1 MLDANH
7 FGGIGNEHGPSPT
20 DNYKRAVYRQ
30 PPARFSVEML
40 TPTKQGGSYSFGMRI
55 CPITRGDRSSIS
67 SDGSNSEYDIWRRW
81 EDWLWFQDCVEEQ
94 YRILA
99 RAKRQRL
106 LAGKGVKKDGFYKQ
120 DMASSWESLPPGPDP
135 HSVAQDIHELIPKLT
150 KKGTVFRAS
159 QATIDQRSAEIQA
172 FAEALFREGVPVLLL
187 DLRSERIVT
196 DFFGLWRRDYDL
208 AQKMEKQTRSKRSS
222 KANSILSSYFSNASL
237 PSIDRSSRRSMDSI
251 SKKSSTPSINA
262 SIQNFK
268 YGASISRTS
277 VATLSPPIVVER
289 RRRASS
295 VSSDSA
301 STITAA
307 SSRSSGSFQ
316 SAPSIAEETSV
327 SFGHNPQISQD
338 QVSSYLEALPEDREI
353 SSKSDYRGNSTV
365 SSPTHRSALERKSR
379 RSVQVIGV
387 PKDFTRG
394 MEELNLNGDQPISSG
409 NRASRESW
417 QTMMSGASIIDGIGL
432 TMPPSPED
440 AFRRSRLSIAS
451 FATFMTDSSADAVI
465 PRSTIP
471 RPTSSATITRHPYHN
486 RPTSALSEGDVW
498 SDPEG
503 DLLDIY
509 FRGTITLHH
518 CTTHSRQSSDA
529 FQRPDS
535 LISRSYGGSR
545 SHGTIG
551 YHSSGTQ
558 SLESIDFIMPSEADD
573 NYDNITTLDVPM
585 TARPVLPPSPTVSMF
600 STVTSASAAT
610 ALSGMTTDIPM
621 SPTAPITVKA
631 AYNGSIVVF
640 RGTRDVPLG
649 DVRRRVRDKF
659 IKQEN
664 IRLSDFFALAIVVT
678 DDDFTS
684 TGARNRSSS
693 LSSIPD
699 MDMKL
704 ISTPNEWR
712 WVMSYV
718 KSSKITLRILE
729 DYS

>member
-7 FGGIGNEHGPSPT
+7 FGGVGNEHGPSPT

-30 PPARFSVEML
+30 PPTRFSVEML
-40 TPTKQGGSYSFGMRI
+40 TPAKQGGSYSFGMRI

-106 LAGKGVKKDGFYKQ
+106 LAGKGVKRDGFYKQ

-135 HSVAQDIHELIPKLT
+135 HSVAQDIHELVPKLT

-159 QATIDQRSAEIQA
+159 QATIDQRFAEIQA
-172 FAEALFREGVPVLLL
+172 FAEALFRDDVPVLLL
-187 DLRSERIVT
+187 DLRSERTVT

-208 AQKMEKQTRSKRSS
+208 AQKLEKQSRSKRSS
-222 KANSILSSYFSNASL
+222 KTNSILSGYFSNASL
-237 PSIDRSSRRSMDSI
+237 PSIDTSSRRSMDSI
-251 SKKSSTPSINA
+251 SKKSSTSSINA
-262 SIQNFK
+262 SIQNFT

-277 VATLSPPIVVER
+277 VATLSPPIIVER

-307 SSRSSGSFQ
+307 SSRSSGSFR
-316 SAPSIAEETSV
+316 SVPSIAEETSV

-338 QVSSYLEALPEDREI
+338 QGSSYLEALPEDREF
-353 SSKSDYRGNSTV
+353 SSKSSYRGNPTA
-365 SSPTHRSALERKSR
+365 SSPTHQSALARKSR

-394 MEELNLNGDQPISSG
+394 MEELNLNEDQPR
-409 NRASRESW
+409 NRAVRESW
-417 QTMMSGASIIDGIGL
+417 QTMMSGTSIIDGIGL

-440 AFRRSRLSIAS
+440 MSRRSRSSVAS

-465 PRSTIP
+465 PRSTMP
-471 RPTSSATITRHPYHN
+471 RPVSSATIGRHPCRT
-486 RPTSALSEGDVW
+486 RPTSTLSEGDVW

-503 DLLDIY
+503 DLLDTY
-509 FRGTITLHH
+509 FR
-518 CTTHSRQSSDA
+518 DA

-545 SHGTIG
+545 SHGPIG
-551 YHSSGTQ
+551 YHSSGAR

-573 NYDNITTLDVPM
+573 NYDSISTLDIPM
-585 TARPVLPPSPTVSMF
+585 TARPVLPPSPTASMF
-600 STVTSASAAT
+600 STITSASAGT
-610 ALSGMTTDIPM
+610 SLSGMITDTPM
-621 SPTAPITVKA
+621 TPTAPITVKA

-640 RGTRDVPLG
+640 RGTRDVPFN
-649 DVRRRVRDKF
+649 DARCRIRDKF

-664 IRLSDFFALAIVVT
+664 IRLSDSFVLAIVVA
-678 DDDFTS
+678 DDNS
-684 TGARNRSSS
+684 ALTGARRSSS
-693 LSSIPD
+693 LSSIFD

-704 ISTPNEWR
+704 ISTPDEWR

-718 KSSKITLRILE
+718 KSSKITLRVLE

>member
-7 FGGIGNEHGPSPT
+7 FGGVGNEFGPSPT

-30 PPARFSVEML
+30 PPTRFSVEML

-81 EDWLWFQDCVEEQ
+81 EDWLWFQDSVEEQ

-135 HSVAQDIHELIPKLT
+135 HMVAQDVHELIPKLT

-159 QATIDQRSAEIQA
+159 QATIDQRFAEIQA
-172 FAEALFREGVPVLLL
+172 FAEALFRDDVPMLLL

-208 AQKMEKQTRSKRSS
+208 TQKLEKQSRSKRSS
-222 KANSILSSYFSNASL
+222 KTNSILSGYFSNASL
-237 PSIDRSSRRSMDSI
+237 PSIDTSSHRTSSRRSMDSI

-262 SIQNFK
+262 SIQSFK

-277 VATLSPPIVVER
+277 VAALSPPIIVER
-289 RRRASS
+289 RQRAGS

-301 STITAA
+301 STVTAA

-316 SAPSIAEETSV
+316 SVPSIAEETSV
-327 SFGHNPQISQD
+327 SFDHNPQFSED
-338 QVSSYLEALPEDREI
+338 RASSYLEALPEDREI
-353 SSKSDYRGNSTV
+353 SSKSNYRGSSTT
-365 SSPTHRSALERKSR
+365 SSPTHRSAERKSR

-387 PKDFTRG
+387 PKDFTWG
-394 MEELNLNGDQPISSG
+394 MEELNLNGDQPR
-409 NRASRESW
+409 NRAVRESW
-417 QTMMSGASIIDGIGL
+417 QTTMSGASIIDGMGL

-440 AFRRSRLSIAS
+440 TSRRSRSSVAS
-451 FATFMTDSSADAVI
+451 FATFMTDSSADAII
-465 PRSTIP
+465 PRSTMP
-471 RPTSSATITRHPYHN
+471 RPISGATVRRNPRYS

-498 SDPEG
+498 LDPEG
-503 DLLDIY
+503 DLLDTY
-509 FRGTITLHH
+509 FR
-518 CTTHSRQSSDA
+518 DA

-535 LISRSYGGSR
+535 LISRSYRGSR

-551 YHSSGTQ
+551 YHSSGAR
-558 SLESIDFIMPSEADD
+558 SLESIDFIMASEADD
-573 NYDNITTLDVPM
+573 NYDSISTLDVPM
-585 TARPVLPPSPTVSMF
+585 TARPVLPPSPTASMF
-600 STVTSASAAT
+600 STVTSATAGT
-610 ALSGMTTDIPM
+610 ALSGMTTDTPM

-640 RGTRDVPLG
+640 RGTRDVPFN
-649 DVRRRVRDKF
+649 DVRCRIRDKF

-664 IRLSDFFALAIVVT
+664 IRLSDFFTLAIVVADDNSAPT
-678 DDDFTS
+678 D
-684 TGARNRSSS
+684 ARNRSSS
-693 LSSIPD
+693 LSSILD

-704 ISTPNEWR
+704 ISTPDEWR

-718 KSSKITLRILE
+718 KSSKITLRVFE
-729 DYS
+729 DYSS

>member
-7 FGGIGNEHGPSPT
+7 FGGVGNEFGPSPT

-30 PPARFSVEML
+30 PPSRFSVEML

-55 CPITRGDRSSIS
+55 CPITH
-67 SDGSNSEYDIWRRW
+67 
-81 EDWLWFQDCVEEQ
+81 WLWFQDSVEEQ

-135 HSVAQDIHELIPKLT
+135 HSVAQDVHELIPKLT

-159 QATIDQRSAEIQA
+159 QATIDQRFAEIQA
-172 FAEALFREGVPVLLL
+172 FAEALFRDDVPMLLL

-208 AQKMEKQTRSKRSS
+208 AQKLEKQTRSKRSS
-222 KANSILSSYFSNASL
+222 KTNSILSGYFSNASL
-237 PSIDRSSRRSMDSI
+237 PSMDTSSHRTSSRRSMDSI

-262 SIQNFK
+262 SIHNFK

-277 VATLSPPIVVER
+277 VAALSPPIIVER
-289 RRRASS
+289 RQRASS

-301 STITAA
+301 STVTAA

-316 SAPSIAEETSV
+316 SVPSIAEETSV
-327 SFGHNPQISQD
+327 SFGHNPQFSED
-338 QVSSYLEALPEDREI
+338 QASSYLEALPEDREI
-353 SSKSDYRGNSTV
+353 SSKSDYRDNSTT
-365 SSPTHRSALERKSR
+365 SPTHWSALERKSR

-394 MEELNLNGDQPISSG
+394 MEELNLNEDQPR
-409 NRASRESW
+409 NRAQAVRESW
-417 QTMMSGASIIDGIGL
+417 QTTMSGASIIDGMGL

-440 AFRRSRLSIAS
+440 ASRRTRSSVAS
-451 FATFMTDSSADAVI
+451 FATFMTDSSADAII
-465 PRSTIP
+465 PRSTML
-471 RPTSSATITRHPYHN
+471 RPISGATIRRHPRYS

-498 SDPEG
+498 LDPEG
-503 DLLDIY
+503 DLLDTY
-509 FRGTITLHH
+509 FH
-518 CTTHSRQSSDA
+518 DA

-535 LISRSYGGSR
+535 LIFRSSR

-551 YHSSGTQ
+551 YHSSGAR
-558 SLESIDFIMPSEADD
+558 SLESIDFIMASETDD
-573 NYDNITTLDVPM
+573 KHDSISTLDVPM
-585 TARPVLPPSPTVSMF
+585 TARPMLPPSPTASVF
-600 STVTSASAAT
+600 STITSATAGT
-610 ALSGMTTDIPM
+610 ALSGMTTDTPM

-640 RGTRDVPLG
+640 RGTRDVPFN
-649 DVRRRVRDKF
+649 DVRCRIRDKF

-678 DDDFTS
+678 DDNSAPTD
-684 TGARNRSSS
+684 ARNRSSS
-693 LSSIPD
+693 LSTILD

-704 ISTPNEWR
+704 ISTPDEWR

-718 KSSKITLRILE
+718 KSSKITLRVFE

>member
-7 FGGIGNEHGPSPT
+7 FGGVGSEHGPSPT

-30 PPARFSVEML
+30 PPTRFSVEML

-81 EDWLWFQDCVEEQ
+81 EDWLWFQDIVEEQ
-94 YRILA
+94 YRLQA

-135 HSVAQDIHELIPKLT
+135 HSVAQDVHELIPKLT
-150 KKGTVFRAS
+150 KKGTLFRAS
-159 QATIDQRSAEIQA
+159 QATIDQRFAEIQA
-172 FAEALFREGVPVLLL
+172 FAKALFRDDVPILLL

-208 AQKMEKQTRSKRSS
+208 AQKIEKQTRSKSRSP
-222 KANSILSSYFSNASL
+222 KTDSILSNYFSNASL
-237 PSIDRSSRRSMDSI
+237 PSVDTPSRRSMDSV
-251 SKKSSTPSINA
+251 SRKSFTSSSVNA

-277 VATLSPPIVVER
+277 VSSLSPPIVVER
-289 RRRASS
+289 RRRESS
-295 VSSDSA
+295 VSSDSS
-301 STITAA
+301 STLTAT
-307 SSRSSGSFQ
+307 SSRSSGGSLH
-316 SAPSIAEETSV
+316 SVPSIAEETSV
-327 SFGHNPQISQD
+327 SFGHNPQISD
-338 QVSSYLEALPEDREI
+338 QASPYLEALPEDREI
-353 SSKSDYRGNSTV
+353 SSKSNYRGNSTV
-365 SSPTHRSALERKSR
+365 FSPAHQSALERKSR

-387 PKDFTRG
+387 PKDFTQD
-394 MEELNLNGDQPISSG
+394 MEALNLNEEQPR
-409 NRASRESW
+409 NRAVRESW

-432 TMPPSPED
+432 TMPFSPED
-440 AFRRSRLSIAS
+440 ASQRSRSSVAS
-451 FATFMTDSSADAVI
+451 FATFMTDSSADAII

-471 RPTSSATITRHPYHN
+471 RPISGATVRRHPCYN
-486 RPTSALSEGDVW
+486 QLSSALSEGDMW
-498 SDPEG
+498 LDPEG
-503 DLLDIY
+503 DLLDTY
-509 FRGTITLHH
+509 FR
-518 CTTHSRQSSDA
+518 DA

-551 YHSSGTQ
+551 YHSSGAR

-573 NYDNITTLDVPM
+573 NCDNTSTLDVPM
-585 TARPVLPPSPTVSMF
+585 TARPVLPPSPTASMF
-600 STVTSASAAT
+600 STVTSASAAS
-610 ALSGMTTDIPM
+610 ALSDMTTDTPI

-631 AYNGSIVVF
+631 AYNGSIVIF
-640 RGTRDVPLG
+640 RGTRDVPFS
-649 DVRRRVRDKF
+649 DVRYRIRDKF
-659 IKQEN
+659 IRQEN
-664 IRLSDFFALAIVVT
+664 IWLSDFFALAIVVT
-678 DDDFTS
+678 DES
-684 TGARNRSSS
+684 ASAGIRNRSSS
-693 LSSIPD
+693 LSSICD

-704 ISTPNEWR
+704 ISTPDEWR

-718 KSSKITLRILE
+718 KSSKITLRVLGN
-729 DYS
+729 YS

>member
-7 FGGIGNEHGPSPT
+7 FGGVGNEFGPSPT

-81 EDWLWFQDCVEEQ
+81 EDWLWFQDSVEEQ
-94 YRILA
+94 YRVLA
-99 RAKRQRL
+99 RAKRLRL
-106 LAGKGVKKDGFYKQ
+106 LAGKGVKRDGFYKQ

-135 HSVAQDIHELIPKLT
+135 HSVAQDVHDLIPKLT

-159 QATIDQRSAEIQA
+159 QATIDQRFAEIQA
-172 FAEALFREGVPVLLL
+172 FAEALFRDGVPMLLL

-208 AQKMEKQTRSKRSS
+208 AQKLEKQTRSKRSS
-222 KANSILSSYFSNASL
+222 KSNSILSGYFSNASL
-237 PSIDRSSRRSMDSI
+237 PSMDTSSHRTSSRRSMDSI
-251 SKKSSTPSINA
+251 SKKSSTPSIND
-262 SIQNFK
+262 SIQSFK

-277 VATLSPPIVVER
+277 VAALSPPIIVER
-289 RRRASS
+289 QRAGS

-301 STITAA
+301 STVTAA

-316 SAPSIAEETSV
+316 SVPSIAEETSV
-327 SFGHNPQISQD
+327 SFGHNPQFSED
-338 QVSSYLEALPEDREI
+338 QASSYLEALPEDREI
-353 SSKSDYRGNSTV
+353 SSKSDYRDDSST
-365 SSPTHRSALERKSR
+365 THRSALQRKSR

-387 PKDFTRG
+387 PKDFIRG
-394 MEELNLNGDQPISSG
+394 MEELNLNEDQTR
-409 NRASRESW
+409 NRAVRESW
-417 QTMMSGASIIDGIGL
+417 QTTMSGASIIDDMGL

-440 AFRRSRLSIAS
+440 ASRRTRSSVTS
-451 FATFMTDSSADAVI
+451 FATFMTDSSADAII
-465 PRSTIP
+465 PRSMMPRPMSGTTIRRQP
-471 RPTSSATITRHPYHN
+471 RYSRPTSV
-486 RPTSALSEGDVW
+486 LSEGDVW

-503 DLLDIY
+503 DLLDTY
-509 FRGTITLHH
+509 FR
-518 CTTHSRQSSDA
+518 DA

-535 LISRSYGGSR
+535 LILRNHGGSR
-545 SHGTIG
+545 SHGSIG
-551 YHSSGTQ
+551 YHSFGAR
-558 SLESIDFIMPSEADD
+558 SLESIDFIMASDMDD
-573 NYDNITTLDVPM
+573 NYDSISTLDVPM
-585 TARPVLPPSPTVSMF
+585 TARPVLPPSPTASMF
-600 STVTSASAAT
+600 STITSATTGT
-610 ALSGMTTDIPM
+610 ALSGMTTDTPM

-631 AYNGSIVVF
+631 TYNGSIVVF
-640 RGTRDVPLG
+640 RGTRDVPFN
-649 DVRRRVRDKF
+649 DVRCRIRDKF

-664 IRLSDFFALAIVVT
+664 IRLSDSFALAIVVT
-678 DDDFTS
+678 DDNSAPTDARDRLS
-684 TGARNRSSS
+684 T
-693 LSSIPD
+693 LSSIVD

-704 ISTPNEWR
+704 ISTPDEWR

-718 KSSKITLRILE
+718 KSSKIMLRVFE